1 MKQELIE
8 LLYHKSFKYSHKPIF
23 KLVSGKVSNFYINCK
38 PTTLSARGMFLIGH
52 LVFDVVKELKI
63 DGIGGLTFGADP
75 VAIAT
80 ALISE
85 FKKKPITA
93 FSVRKTKKDHG
104 IVRWIEGDVK
114 PGDRV
119 VIVDDVVTTGDSTI
133 KSIERAI
140 IEGLNVVKVVILVDR
155 QEGGYE
161 NIKKYVKDVSSIILK
176 DDLMST
182 PSAKADGFYGYT
194 ESL

>member
-8 LLYHKSFKYSHKPIF
+8 LLYHKSFKYSQEPIF

-38 PTTLSARGMFLIGH
+38 PTTLNARGMFLTGH
-52 LVFDVVKELKI
+52 LVFNVVKKLKI

-80 ALISE
+80 AFVSE

-104 IVRWIEGDVK
+104 IVRWIEGDIK

-133 KSIERAI
+133 KSIEKAR

-161 NIKKYVKDVSSIILK
+161 NIRKYVKDVSSIILK
-176 DDLMST
+176 DDLIRF
-182 PSAKADGFYGYT
+182 GLHG
-194 ESL
+194 